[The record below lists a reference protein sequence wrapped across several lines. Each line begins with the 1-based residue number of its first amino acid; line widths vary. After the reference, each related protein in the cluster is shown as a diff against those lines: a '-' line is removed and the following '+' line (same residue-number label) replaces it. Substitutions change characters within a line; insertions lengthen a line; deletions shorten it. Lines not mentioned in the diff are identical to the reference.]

1 MSAKGSGKGV
11 VNPDLTV
18 KGIKNL
24 RVVDASV
31 LVSSLFDS
39 ARRCAV

>member
-1 MSAKGSGKGV
+1 MSAKGSRNGV

-18 KGIKNL
+18 KGVKNL

-31 LVSSLFDS
+31 LVSIPFG
-39 ARRCAV
+39 RGV